1 MDLIKSLAERK
12 YRDSAE
18 VTIAIDEIK
27 GGRKSIRSARE
38 IEFSEPPNKK
48 EEGGH

>member
-1 MDLIKSLAERK
+1 MDLIKSLAELK

-18 VTIAIDEIK
+18 VTIAISEIN

-38 IEFSEPPNKK
+38 IESSEPPSKK
-48 EEGGH
+48 EEGWH